1 MVLVF
6 AEEISERLQFTL
18 DFVFSERKIVYQLTN
33 DELFFKSCNQAKL
46 NYSNHPFPGCANLSP
61 ATVLFDVKVIN
72 YQINKSHFGKE
83 ECLSFDKITDP
94 LASIF
99 YILSR
104 VEEYALINKDKH
116 ERFPAKE
123 SVMHQYGW
131 LQKAMCDRW
140 AEELID
146 FIEEATFIQ
155 LNRKKPSVEL
165 IPTFDIDNTF
175 AFKWKTGV
183 RMWLSVLRDWMQRDR
198 LRIETRK
205 AVRKGKEKDPFDT
218 FDYMLEIKKRGFD
231 VHLFWLLGD
240 YAKYD
245 RNISSLDIR
254 HQQFIQEMANKIQ
267 LGLHPSYKSNSSNT
281 FLEKEKQKI
290 NSIVGRE
297 VSISR
302 QHFLK
307 LNIPTT
313 YINLM
318 KNGFT
323 EDFTMGYAE
332 EIGFRAGTAKPF
344 RFFDL
349 SKNILTDYLIHP
361 FVYMDGTLLEYK
373 NWNIDESKAEIK
385 KLYDE
390 VNHYGGDF
398 TFIWHNETI
407 ADYRKWRGWN
417 EVLEYTLSLKDGY

>member
-18 DFVFSERKIVYQLTN
+18 DFVFSERNIVYQLTN
-33 DELFFKSCNQAKL
+33 DAQFFQKTPSAKF
-46 NYSNHPFPGCANLSP
+46 NYSNQPFTDCVSLKP
-61 ATVLFDVKVIN
+61 ADVLFDVKIGN
-72 YQINKSHFGKE
+72 YEITKGLFEKE
-83 ECLSFDKITDP
+83 ECISFNGTTDP

-104 VEEYALINKDKH
+104 MEEYAEVNRDAH
-116 ERFPAKE
+116 DRFPAKA
-123 SVMHQYGW
+123 SILYRFNW

-140 AEELID
+140 AEAIVD
-146 FIEEATFIQ
+146 FIETFTSIQ
-155 LNRKKPSVEL
+155 LNRKKPSVEI
-165 IPTFDIDNTF
+165 IPTFDIDNAF
-175 AFKWKTGV
+175 AFKWKSGM
-183 RMWLSVLRDWMQRDR
+183 RMWMSIVRDWLNRDR

-205 AVRKGKEKDPFDT
+205 AVRKGEERDPFDT
-218 FDYMLEIKKRGFD
+218 FKYILDIKKRGFN
-231 VHLFWLLGD
+231 VHVFWLLGD

-254 HQQFIQEMANKIQ
+254 HQQLIQKIANKVE
-267 LGLHPSYKSNSSNT
+267 LGLHPSYRSNASNI
-281 FLEKEKQKI
+281 FLTKEKQKI
-290 NSIVGRE
+290 NAILNRE
-297 VSISR
+297 ISISR

-307 LNIPTT
+307 LTLPTT
-313 YINLM
+313 YVNLM
-318 KNGFT
+318 KNGFA

-361 FVYMDGTLLEYK
+361 FVYMDGTLHEYQ
-373 NWNIDESKAEIK
+373 NWNIEESKIQIK
-385 KLYDE
+385 KLYEE
-390 VNHYGGDF
+390 VARFGGDF

-417 EVLEYTLSLKDGY
+417 EVLEYTLSLKNGH